1 MSKPIHISYNSIE
14 QYRNELRD
22 LKKAKENPEFK
33 IPDEIEFIGTVKLH
47 GTNCAVCYSN
57 TTGLYCQSRNNII
70 NLTYDNQGF
79 CFFVEKNKK
88 TFEDFFQILAKKYN
102 IDLDIYTLD
111 IYTLSI
117 YGEWC
122 GERIQKGVALMKLP
136 KCFCIF
142 DCKVSKQ
149 NDKEFR
155 SYWLDISFKEEDK
168 CVIALSEEKI
178 YNIYDFETF
187 KIKINIDN
195 YGDSQ
200 QKLTEL
206 TEYVEKCCPFAKK
219 LGVEG
224 TGEGIVWRYWFDDG
238 QRWIFK
244 TKGEEH
250 KVTKEKVL
258 IPVDTEKI
266 ENVKQFI
273 DNTCTKNRFEQALD
287 HIYKINPE
295 SSLYQQT
302 PKMKD
307 AQTIINWIRDDILK
321 EEMDTIL
328 KNNITTK
335 DIISEISK
343 KVVSMFKNTL

>member
-1 MSKPIHISYNSIE
+1 MSKQTHISYNSIE

-22 LKKAKENPEFK
+22 LKKAKKNPEFI
-33 IPDEIEFIGTVKLH
+33 IPDEIEFTGTVKLH
-47 GTNCAVCYSN
+47 GTNCSVCYSN
-57 TTGLYCQSRNNII
+57 ATGMYCQSRNNII

-79 CFFVEKNKK
+79 CCFVEKNKK
-88 TFEDFFQILAKKYN
+88 TFEMFFQLLAQKNN
-102 IDLDIYTLD
+102 IDLD

-122 GERIQKGVALMKLP
+122 GERIQKGVALTKLP

-142 DCKVSKQ
+142 DCKVS
-149 NDKEFR
+149 NTSDTTFR
-155 SYWLDISFKEEDK
+155 SFWVDVSFKKNDN
-168 CVIALSEEKI
+168 CVIAHSTEKI

-187 KIKINIDN
+187 TIKINIDN
-195 YGDSQ
+195 YGDAQ
-200 QKLTEL
+200 QRLIEL

-224 TGEGIVWRYWFDDG
+224 IGEGIVWRYSYGDG

-258 IPVDTEKI
+258 IPIDTEKI
-266 ENVKQFI
+266 ESIKEFVE
-273 DNTCTKNRFEQALD
+273 NTCTKNRFDQAID
-287 HIYKINPE
+287 YTYKINPN
-295 SSLYQQT
+295 SPLYQQT

-307 AQTIINWIRDDILK
+307 IQYIINWMRDDILK
-321 EEMDTIL
+321 EEKDTIL
-328 KNNITTK
+328 ENNFTTK
-335 DIISEISK
+335 DIISDISK
-343 KVVSMFKNTL
+343 KVVTMFKTLL

>member
-1 MSKPIHISYNSIE
+1 MSKPVHISYNSIE

-22 LKKAKENPEFK
+22 LKKAKENPEFN
-33 IPDEIEFIGTVKLH
+33 IPDEVEFTGTVKLH

-57 TTGLYCQSRNNII
+57 NTGMYCQSRNNII
-70 NLTYDNQGF
+70 DITYDNQGF
-79 CFFVEKNKK
+79 CMFIEKNKK
-88 TFEDFFQILAKKYN
+88 TVEDFFQILAQKYN
-102 IDLDIYTLD
+102 IDLSIYS
-111 IYTLSI
+111 LSI

-142 DCKVSKQ
+142 DCKVSKP
-149 NDKEFR
+149 NDANFR
-155 SYWLDISFKEEDK
+155 SYWIDISFKENDK
-168 CVIALSEEKI
+168 CVISKSDEKI

-187 KIKINIDN
+187 SVKINIDN
-195 YGDSQ
+195 YGDAQ
-200 QKLTEL
+200 QYLTEK

-224 TGEGIVWRYWFDDG
+224 VGEGIVWKYYYGNG

-258 IPVDTEKI
+258 IPIDTEKV
-266 ENVKQFI
+266 ENIKEFVEK
-273 DNTCTKNRFEQALD
+273 TCTKNRFEQALD

-295 SSLYQQT
+295 SQLYGEE

-307 AQTIINWIRDDILK
+307 CKVIINWMRDDILK
-321 EEMDTIL
+321 EEKDVL
-328 KNNITTK
+328 LENNFTTG
-335 DIISEISK
+335 DIIPELSK
-343 KVVSMFKNTL
+343 KIVSMMKTNL

>member
-1 MSKPIHISYNSIE
+1 MSKLVHISYNSIE

-22 LKKAKENPEFK
+22 LKKAKENPDFK
-33 IPDEIEFIGTVKLH
+33 IPDEIEFTGTVKLH
-47 GTNCAVCYSN
+47 GTNCSVCYSN
-57 TTGLYCQSRNNII
+57 KTGMYCQSRNNII

-88 TFEDFFQILAKKYN
+88 TFEMFFQILSQKYN
-102 IDLDIYTLD
+102 IDLD

-122 GERIQKGVALMKLP
+122 GERIQKGVALMRLP

-142 DCKVSKQ
+142 DCKVS
-149 NDKEFR
+149 NLSDNEFR
-155 SYWLDISFKEEDK
+155 SYWIDVSFKENDK

-187 KIKINIDN
+187 KIKIDVDN
-195 YGDSQ
+195 YGDAQ

-224 TGEGIVWRYWFDDG
+224 IGEGIVWKYWYGDG

-244 TKGEEH
+244 TKGDEH

-258 IPVDTEKI
+258 IPVDTEKVENIKEFI
-266 ENVKQFI
+266 E
-273 DNTCTKNRFEQALD
+273 NTCTQNRFNQALD
-287 HIYKINPE
+287 HIYKINPD
-295 SSLYQQT
+295 SPLYQQT

-307 AQTIINWIRDDILK
+307 VQIIINWIRDDILK
-321 EEMDTIL
+321 EEIDTIL
-328 KNNITTK
+328 KNNITTR
-335 DIISEISK
+335 DIIPEISK
-343 KVVSMFKNTL
+343 KVVNMFKLNL